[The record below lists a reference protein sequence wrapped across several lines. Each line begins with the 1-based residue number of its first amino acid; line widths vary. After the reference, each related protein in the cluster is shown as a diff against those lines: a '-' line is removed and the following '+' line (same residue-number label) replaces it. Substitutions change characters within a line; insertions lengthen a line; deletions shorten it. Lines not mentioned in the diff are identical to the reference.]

1 MPYPQ
6 EHSCR
11 LSPPENYDKF
21 RRGKRKHE
29 GKEYS
34 VIYGKLKDEDK
45 WEDQAFRYDKEVW
58 DADDAKTHCK
68 DHDGKFEAADGKA
81 GRVISAANIIK
92 LRAAMSAIQALLE
105 ASEAEDEP
113 EKSTQLDEIA
123 IEAARLDEII
133 NSLKAETNGFDTKEA
148 EKRID
153 AILEKLKKGDQ
164 AHGQ

>member
-1 MPYPQ
+1 
-6 EHSCR
+6 
-11 LSPPENYDKF
+11 
-21 RRGKRKHE
+21 
-29 GKEYS
+29 
-34 VIYGKLKDEDK
+34 
-45 WEDQAFRYDKEVW
+45 
-58 DADDAKTHCK
+58 
-68 DHDGKFEAADGKA
+68 
-81 GRVISAANIIK
+81 
-92 LRAAMSAIQALLE
+92 MSAIQALLE
-105 ASEAEDEP
+105 AAEAEDEP